1 MVRPF
6 YSQCLKQF
14 HLMKNAKTSVTKEFT
29 DSSDKP
35 ITGVFPDNE
44 IKTPGHISICI
55 KLLKLHKPAD

>member
-1 MVRPF
+1 
-6 YSQCLKQF
+6 
-14 HLMKNAKTSVTKEFT
+14 MKNAKTSVTKEFT